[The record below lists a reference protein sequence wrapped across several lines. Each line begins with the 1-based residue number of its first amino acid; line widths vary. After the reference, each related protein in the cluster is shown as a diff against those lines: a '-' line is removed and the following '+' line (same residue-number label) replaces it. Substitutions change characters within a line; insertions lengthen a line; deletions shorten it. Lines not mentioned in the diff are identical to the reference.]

1 MRSST
6 CPDPYSAPVMGAWM
20 TTTNTCVKSV
30 SNPTNPASPV
40 SPLNPA
46 SPVNP
51 TAMAPSM
58 PLPTATPTPP
68 QVGQTPGL
76 PSAPVAE
83 APKVESKTETKT
95 ETKQESKTEDKP
107 TSTDGKGAQTQGSSA
122 PRKTV
127 PAQSASAMTRNS
139 AVARALSL
147 ELFNKPQLHQPNF
160 FPEAN
165 INQQFPRELTLNQD
179 LMMEM
184 LGIKKIDQTEKFND
198 LIPLGIDF

>member
-1 MRSST
+1 
-6 CPDPYSAPVMGAWM
+6 MGAW
-20 TTTNTCVKSV
+20 TTVTNTCVKSV

-51 TAMAPSM
+51 TAMVPSM
-58 PLPTATPTPP
+58 PLPQTPTPQMSGAP
-68 QVGQTPGL
+68 TPT
-76 PSAPVAE
+76 PSPMPTAE
-83 APKVESKTETKT
+83 APKADAPKA
-95 ETKQESKTEDKP
+95 ETKQETKSEDKP
-107 TSTDGKGAQTQGSSA
+107 TSTDGKSAPTQGSSA
-122 PRKTV
+122 PSKTV
-127 PAQSASAMTRNS
+127 PAQSARAMTQGS
-139 AVARALSL
+139 VVARVLSL

-165 INQQFPRELTLNQD
+165 INQQFPKELTLNHD

-198 LIPLGIDF
+198 LIPMGIDF

>member
-51 TAMAPSM
+51 TAMVPSM
-58 PLPTATPTPP
+58 PLPQTPTPQMSGAP
-68 QVGQTPGL
+68 TPT
-76 PSAPVAE
+76 PSPMPTAE
-83 APKVESKTETKT
+83 APKADAPKA

-107 TSTDGKGAQTQGSSA
+107 TSTDGKSAPTQGSSA
-122 PRKTV
+122 QSKTA
-127 PAQSASAMTRNS
+127 PNS
-139 AVARALSL
+139 ARETPKAGTVARVLSL

-198 LIPLGIDF
+198 LIPLGIEF